1 MAKELLVF
9 MGTEIGP
16 RHVRHFRILSRG
28 SRTLV
33 QANIGFVSKKP
44 LEKLD
49 VLIFPLMTWRK
60 PP

>member
-1 MAKELLVF
+1 MCVTLEFCPAE
-9 MGTEIGP
+9 P
-16 RHVRHFRILSRG
+16 
-28 SRTLV
+28 RTLV